1 MTETPTPY
9 KTPNSEFA
17 SAMSFTLTMEEITK
31 LSDLQQRLGLNR
43 SEIVRR
49 AITLLYERVNAIE
62 AKETSDA
69 STQA

>member
-1 MTETPTPY
+1 MSETPTLY
-9 KTPNSEFA
+9 EVNTKEY
-17 SAMSFTLTMEEITK
+17 AMAQSFTLYLEHIAK
-31 LSDLQQRLGLNR
+31 VSDLQQRLGIKR

-49 AITLLYERVNAIE
+49 AIDLLYERVNAIE